1 MSCGLPVLQID
12 SSGPRFWKKGLE
24 TQTGSR
30 QEYQP
35 PETQVQSGK
44 TENRLHKMVK
54 RLGRNVIVTGFPK
67 DSAVKN
73 PLANAGDAGDSSLI
87 PALGRSPGEEYG
99 NPSRIIAWKTPWTEE
114 PGRLQSVGSQGVRHD
129 WAHTHIIIIPSKPP
143 VPSGATKLRGPVLG
157 HLCCWVQAHGAY
169 CITGQ

>member
-87 PALGRSPGEEYG
+87 PALGRSPGEENG
-99 NPSRIIAWKTPWTEE
+99 NPLQYSCLKKFHGQRRLVGYSPWGHKESDMTEHTLISSSY
-114 PGRLQSVGSQGVRHD
+114 PPNLQCHQ
-129 WAHTHIIIIPSKPP
+129 
-143 VPSGATKLRGPVLG
+143 VP
-157 HLCCWVQAHGAY
+157 QN
-169 CITGQ
+169 